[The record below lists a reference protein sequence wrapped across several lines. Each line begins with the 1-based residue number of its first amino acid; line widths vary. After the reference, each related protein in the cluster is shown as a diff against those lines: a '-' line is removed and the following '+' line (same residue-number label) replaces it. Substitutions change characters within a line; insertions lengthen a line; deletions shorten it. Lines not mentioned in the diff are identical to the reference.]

1 MNVIT
6 DSFYIYMCV
15 ILGYK
20 LAQSP
25 CCYFEMNGTEA
36 TCNLTVNALP
46 SSMVGDESVLE
57 FKLVSARCNF
67 VSNMSQLLVLVRH
80 IAGAGE
86 WVACMH
92 MIGCL
97 KPIVRT

>member
-1 MNVIT
+1 MSLLTLFIST
-6 DSFYIYMCV
+6 CV
-15 ILGYK
+15 IIGYK

-57 FKLVSARCNF
+57 FKLVPARCNF

-86 WVACMH
+86 WIACMH

>member
-1 MNVIT
+1 MSLLTLFIPT
-6 DSFYIYMCV
+6 RI
-15 ILGYK
+15 IIGYK

-25 CCYFEMNGTEA
+25 CCYFEMNGTET

-46 SSMVGDESVLE
+46 SSMVGDESVL
-57 FKLVSARCNF
+57 KLQLVPARCNF

-92 MIGCL
+92 MIDCL